1 MAKSSQDSGGAD
13 ETPHV
18 AFKPLVFVVSAP
30 SGAGKST
37 LVEGL
42 IGAVPHL
49 RRVVTCTTR
58 PPRAG
63 ESGGVAY
70 LFLDRAEFDAR
81 IERGDFVEWNEI
93 YGERYGTSRQVFG
106 EAFQEAAGCGEDLVL
121 VIDVDGAENFL
132 AECGEAVTIFVLP
145 PSIEELRRRL
155 AGRGSEGAD
164 SAARR
169 LERAEKEIARAG
181 WYRHQ
186 VVNDSK
192 QRALNELAEI
202 VRAERAA
209 RDAAFGVDNSTR
221 SC

>member
-1 MAKSSQDSGGAD
+1 MARSSQDSGGAD

-30 SGAGKST
+30 SGTGKST

-42 IGAVPHL
+42 IDAVAHL

-58 PPRAG
+58 APRPD
-63 ESGGVAY
+63 EQDGVAY
-70 LFLDRAEFDAR
+70 HFLDRAEFDAR
-81 IERGDFVEWNEI
+81 IGRGDFVEWNEI
-93 YGERYGTSRQVFG
+93 YGERYGTSRQVFT
-106 EAFQEAAGCGEDLVL
+106 EALEEAARRGEDLVL
-121 VIDVDGAENFL
+121 VIDVDGAQNLL
-132 AECGEAVTIFVLP
+132 ADYGEAVTIFVLP

-169 LERAEKEIARAG
+169 IERAEKEIARAG

-192 QRALNELAEI
+192 QRALNELSDI

-209 RDAAFGVDNSTR
+209 RDAPFGVDNSPR